1 MNNHNAQINEW
12 LHSDKPNTPAGFR
25 SFIGPLE
32 WHPQTAT
39 EDERSYFSMNFE
51 DLDTW
56 GVRAK
61 MCKYAT
67 PDFKHAWSLVVAD
80 RRRKT
85 CDDWD
90 PTSDNLGN
98 REKVFHVWL
107 TNRRLQAKTLKLL
120 GMA

>member
-12 LHSDKPNTPAGFR
+12 LHGDKPNTLAR
-25 SFIGPLE
+25 CSNFIGPLQ
-32 WHPQTAT
+32 WLPQTAT
-39 EDERSYFSMNFE
+39 PNERMEFEFGYEDM
-51 DLDTW
+51 DPW

-67 PDFKHAWSLVVAD
+67 PDFKHAWSIVVAD

-85 CDDWD
+85 CDNWD

-107 TNRRLQAKTLKLL
+107 SNKRLQAKTRKLL